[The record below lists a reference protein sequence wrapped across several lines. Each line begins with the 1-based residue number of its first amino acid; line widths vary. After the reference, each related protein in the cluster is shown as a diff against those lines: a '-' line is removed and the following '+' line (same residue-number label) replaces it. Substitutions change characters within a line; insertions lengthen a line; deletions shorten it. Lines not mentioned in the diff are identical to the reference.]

1 MSEKYKVV
9 FWGLFLTT
17 VHINL
22 GSIQLLPPFI
32 ALLIV
37 YAGLGG
43 LFSISD
49 LNEFK
54 TARTFCL
61 IAAAANLSGW
71 AAALVGPVLGRQLGE
86 GLSSGVYII
95 CEMGL
100 FYFLLTGSARAFL
113 VPDLPRSA
121 SWAGRENSTGH
132 AGPEAA
138 MDEKFVFYQGR
149 AVLIT
154 VVFGIVN
161 VGLIIGSAL
170 YLETLLWLVMLA
182 GFIVQIWMLVLV
194 HGLDKAWRAELP
206 PGDPAVISEMG
217 NRMDGEVQTAEKDPE
232 FEER

>member
-1 MSEKYKVV
+1 
-9 FWGLFLTT
+9 
-17 VHINL
+17 
-22 GSIQLLPPFI
+22 
-32 ALLIV
+32 
-37 YAGLGG
+37 
-43 LFSISD
+43 
-49 LNEFK
+49 
-54 TARTFCL
+54 
-61 IAAAANLSGW
+61 
-71 AAALVGPVLGRQLGE
+71 
-86 GLSSGVYII
+86 
-95 CEMGL
+95 
-100 FYFLLTGSARAFL
+100 
-113 VPDLPRSA
+113 
-121 SWAGRENSTGH
+121 
-132 AGPEAA
+132 